1 MQPVFVLDNMRT
13 LHDQNFSGYSRLDT
27 IYMCHFLRPCAIAHN
42 PHMCYTLIM
51 KIESLFLMPTINLL
65 ASGVAIECRIR
76 ELQKGIKKRMA
87 EDDFVDRLEDLYPAT
102 DITPSEKATLRA
114 RTQIYLLRDKKELQE
129 ALVWKRIIQAIII
142 KNDGRHD
149 CVRFI

>member
-1 MQPVFVLDNMRT
+1 
-13 LHDQNFSGYSRLDT
+13 
-27 IYMCHFLRPCAIAHN
+27 
-42 PHMCYTLIM
+42 
-51 KIESLFLMPTINLL
+51 MPTINLL

-87 EDDFVDRLEDLYPAT
+87 EDDVVDRLEDLYPAT
-102 DITPSEKATLRA
+102 DITLSEKAALRA

-149 CVRFI
+149 YVRFI

>member
-1 MQPVFVLDNMRT
+1 
-13 LHDQNFSGYSRLDT
+13 
-27 IYMCHFLRPCAIAHN
+27 
-42 PHMCYTLIM
+42 M

-65 ASGVAIECRIR
+65 ASGVAIECQIR
-76 ELQKGIKKRMA
+76 DLQKSVQKRAA
-87 EDDFVDRLEDLYPAT
+87 EDALVERLETLYPVS
-102 DITPSEKATLRA
+102 DITPTEKAALRA